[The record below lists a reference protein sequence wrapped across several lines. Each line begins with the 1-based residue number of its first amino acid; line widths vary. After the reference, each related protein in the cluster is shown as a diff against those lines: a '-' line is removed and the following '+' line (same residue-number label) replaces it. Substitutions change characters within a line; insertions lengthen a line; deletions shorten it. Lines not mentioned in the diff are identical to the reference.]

1 MKPSLSLFLK
11 SALFAGACLLAAC
24 ATLHAAPAK
33 KKPNI
38 VFILAD
44 DLAWADL
51 GCYGSTFYETPNL
64 DLLAQQG
71 MRFTDAYA
79 AAPVCS
85 PTRAS
90 ILTGKYPARL
100 GVTDWLPGRKD
111 SPSQKLKH
119 SGIQPFLPLEEITVA
134 EALKAGSYKTAFLGK
149 WHLGDAPEHW
159 PEHQGFDLNLGG
171 CGKGTPPSY
180 FSPYKLPN
188 LPGGPDGEYLTDRL
202 TSEALHFIEQNRDK
216 PFLVYLSHYAVHNP
230 LQAKPALL
238 EKYKAKAAKLP
249 AGESP
254 EFLEDNGRAV
264 RQVQN
269 NPAYAAMVENLD
281 ENVGRIL
288 DKLTELKLDEN
299 TIVLFTSDNGGLS
312 TAEGSPT
319 SNLPLRAGKGWPYE
333 GGVRE
338 PLLIKWPG
346 TTRPGSVC
354 TKAVASPDFFP
365 TLLAMADL
373 PPLPQQHLDG
383 TSLVPELQG
392 ADSPE
397 RPIFWH
403 YPHYSNQGGSPYGAV
418 RLGDFKLIEWYED
431 KRVELYDLRNDLGEK
446 HNLAD
451 TMPEKTAALL
461 AQLHDWRKSV
471 NAQMPTDN
479 PLKAK
484 LAEPLR
490 NGGFRRE
497 GFHLWDPS
505 IIKVGD
511 TYHLFASCWPSENFH
526 LWKSSYI
533 VRATSKNLLGPYSFA
548 GEVFRPRPGDF
559 FDSDGCHNPKIAFHD
574 GKYYLYHLGI
584 PAWKS
589 GVAVSDSVEG
599 PWERHKDWCIPA
611 NNPGLWIHKD
621 GSIYGVGKVKVE
633 NPKFPGSKEFDE
645 LLHHIHA
652 FRADSIFG
660 PYTML
665 HKGSENALPSGFQ
678 NEDPCLW
685 HDGERYHM
693 LLTDLH
699 GFATGFH
706 KSFAYYTSKDGLSY
720 ELVSKDPLFTN
731 QIPIRFADGSE
742 EKFLRIERPNI
753 VLDEEGSVIAVL
765 AACTPE
771 NQKDGSRILVFPVD
785 RFGAKPSAQAPPH
798 TSR

>member
-1 MKPSLSLFLK
+1 MKSSFSDSPFLK
-11 SALFAGACLLAAC
+11 SCLVLAACLLFGSAG
-24 ATLHAAPAK
+24 LHASPAK
-33 KKPNI
+33 EKPNI
-38 VFILAD
+38 VFILVD
-44 DLAWADL
+44 DLGWADL
-51 GCYGSTFYETPNL
+51 GCYGSSFYETPNL
-64 DLLAQQG
+64 DRLAKEG

-100 GVTDWLPGRKD
+100 GITDWLPGRKD
-111 SPSQKLKH
+111 QPFQKLKRTELK
-119 SGIQPFLPLEEITVA
+119 SFLPLEETTLA
-134 EALKAGSYKTAFLGK
+134 EAFRDGGYKTAFFGK
-149 WHLGDAPEHW
+149 WHLGDSPEHW

-171 CGKGTPPSY
+171 CEKGTPPSY

-188 LPGGPDGEYLTDRL
+188 LPDGLEGEYLTDRL
-202 TSEALHFIEQNRDK
+202 TSETIHFIEQHSEK
-216 PFLVYLSHYAVHNP
+216 PFLVYLSHYAVHTP
-230 LQAKPALL
+230 LQAKAPLL
-238 EKYKAKAAKLP
+238 EKYKAKVAKLSE
-249 AGESP
+249 GESP
-254 EFLEDNGRAV
+254 ELISDNGHAL

-269 NPAYAAMVENLD
+269 RPDYAAMVENLD

-288 DKLTELKLDEN
+288 KKLTELKLDKN
-299 TIVLFTSDNGGLS
+299 TIVIFTSDNGGLS

-319 SNLPLRAGKGWPYE
+319 SNMPLRAGKGWPYE

-338 PLLIKWPG
+338 PLLVKWPG

-354 TKAVASPDFFP
+354 SQAVASPDFFP

-373 PPLPQQHLDG
+373 PPLPHQHLDG
-383 TSLVPELQG
+383 TSLVPELKG

-397 RPIFWH
+397 RPVFWH

-418 RLGDFKLIEWYED
+418 RLGDFKLVEWYED
-431 KRVELYDLRNDLGEK
+431 KRVELYDLQNDLGEK
-446 HNLAD
+446 HDLA
-451 TMPEKTAALL
+451 TEKPEKAAALL

-484 LAEPLR
+484 LGLPLR
-490 NGGFRRE
+490 NGGFQRE
-497 GFHLWDPS
+497 GFNLWDPS

-511 TYHLFASCWPSENFH
+511 TYHLFASCWPSANFNA
-526 LWKSSYI
+526 WKSSYI
-533 VRATSKNLLGPYSFA
+533 VRGTSKNLLGPYTFA

-559 FDSDGCHNPKIAFHD
+559 FDSEGCHNPKIAFHD

-599 PWERHKDWCIPA
+599 PWERRKDWCIPA

-621 GSIYGVGKVKVE
+621 GSVYGVGKVKVE
-633 NPKFPGSKEFDE
+633 NPKFPGSTKFDE
-645 LLHHIHA
+645 LLHYIHA

-742 EKFLRIERPNI
+742 EKFLRIERPNV
-753 VLDEEGSVIAVL
+753 VLDEQGAVIAVL
-765 AACTPE
+765 AACSPE
-771 NQKDGSRILVFPVD
+771 NQKEGARILVFPVD
-785 RFGAKPSAQAPPH
+785 RFGK
-798 TSR
+798 

>member
-1 MKPSLSLFLK
+1 MKPSFSDSPFLK
-11 SALFAGACLLAAC
+11 SGLLLAAC
-24 ATLHAAPAK
+24 LLVASAGLHASPAK
-33 KKPNI
+33 EKPNI
-38 VFILAD
+38 VFILVD
-44 DLAWADL
+44 DLGWADL
-51 GCYGSTFYETPNL
+51 GCYGSSFYETPNL
-64 DLLAQQG
+64 DRLAKEG

-100 GVTDWLPGRKD
+100 GITDWLPGRKD
-111 SPSQKLKH
+111 QPFQKLKRTELK
-119 SGIQPFLPLEEITVA
+119 SFLPLEENTLA
-134 EALKAGSYKTAFLGK
+134 EAFRDGGYKTAFFGK
-149 WHLGDAPEHW
+149 WHLGDSPEHW

-171 CGKGTPPSY
+171 CEKGTPPSY

-188 LPGGPDGEYLTDRL
+188 LPDGPEGEYLTDRL
-202 TSEALHFIEQNRDK
+202 TSETIRFIEQHHEK
-216 PFLVYLSHYAVHNP
+216 PFLVYLSHYAVHTP
-230 LQAKPALL
+230 LQAKAALL
-238 EKYKAKAAKLP
+238 EKYKAKAAKLSE
-249 AGESP
+249 GESP
-254 EFLEDNGRAV
+254 ELISDNGHAL

-269 NPAYAAMVENLD
+269 RPDYAAMVENLD

-288 DKLTELKLDEN
+288 KKLIELKLDKN
-299 TIVLFTSDNGGLS
+299 TIVIFTSDNGGLS

-319 SNLPLRAGKGWPYE
+319 SNMPLRAGKGWPYE

-338 PLLIKWPG
+338 PLLVKWPG
-346 TTRPGSVC
+346 TTRPGRVC
-354 TKAVASPDFFP
+354 SKPVASPDFFP

-383 TSLVPELQG
+383 TSFVPELKG

-418 RLGDFKLIEWYED
+418 RLGDFKLVEWYED
-431 KRVELYDLRNDLGEK
+431 KRVELYDLQNDLGEK
-446 HNLAD
+446 HDLA
-451 TMPEKTAALL
+451 TEKPEKAAALL

-484 LAEPLR
+484 LGLPLR
-490 NGGFRRE
+490 NGGFQRE
-497 GFHLWDPS
+497 GFNLWDPS

-511 TYHLFASCWPSENFH
+511 TYHLFASCWPSENFNA
-526 LWKSSYI
+526 WKSSYI
-533 VRATSKNLLGPYSFA
+533 VRGTSKNLLGPYTFA

-559 FDSDGCHNPKIAFHD
+559 FDSEGCHNPKIAFHD

-584 PAWKS
+584 PVWRS

-599 PWERHKDWCIPA
+599 PWERRKDWCIPA

-621 GSIYGVGKVKVE
+621 GSVYGVGKVKVE
-633 NPKFPGSKEFDE
+633 NPKFPGSTKFDE
-645 LLHHIHA
+645 LLHYIHA

-665 HKGSENALPSGFQ
+665 HKGSENALPGNFE
-678 NEDPCLW
+678 NEDPCIW

-742 EKFLRIERPNI
+742 EKFLRIERPNV
-753 VLDEEGSVIAVL
+753 VLDEQGAVIAVL
-765 AACTPE
+765 AACSPE
-771 NQKDGSRILVFPVD
+771 NQKEGARILVFPVD
-785 RFGAKPSAQAPPH
+785 RFGK
-798 TSR
+798 

>member
-1 MKPSLSLFLK
+1 MKPSFSDSPFLK
-11 SALFAGACLLAAC
+11 SGLLLAAC
-24 ATLHAAPAK
+24 LLIASAGLHASPAK
-33 KKPNI
+33 EKPNI
-38 VFILAD
+38 VFILVD
-44 DLAWADL
+44 DLGWADL
-51 GCYGSTFYETPNL
+51 GCYGSSFYETPNL
-64 DLLAQQG
+64 DRLAKEG

-100 GVTDWLPGRKD
+100 GITDWLPGRKD
-111 SPSQKLKH
+111 QPFQKLKRTELK
-119 SGIQPFLPLEEITVA
+119 SFLPLEETTLA
-134 EALKAGSYKTAFLGK
+134 EAFRDGGYKTAFFGK
-149 WHLGDAPEHW
+149 WHLGDSPEHW

-171 CGKGTPPSY
+171 CEKGTPPSY

-188 LPGGPDGEYLTDRL
+188 LPDGPEGEYLTDRL
-202 TSEALHFIEQNRDK
+202 TSETIRFIEQHREK
-216 PFLVYLSHYAVHNP
+216 PFLVYLSHYAVHTP
-230 LQAKPALL
+230 LQAKAPLL
-238 EKYKAKAAKLP
+238 EKYKAKAAKLSE
-249 AGESP
+249 GESP
-254 EFLEDNGRAV
+254 ELISDNGHAL

-269 NPAYAAMVENLD
+269 HPDYAAMVENLD

-288 DKLTELKLDEN
+288 KKLIELKLDKN
-299 TIVLFTSDNGGLS
+299 TIVIFTSDNGGLS

-319 SNLPLRAGKGWPYE
+319 SNMPLRAGKGWPYE

-338 PLLIKWPG
+338 PLLVKWPG

-354 TKAVASPDFFP
+354 SKPVASPDFFP
-365 TLLAMADL
+365 TLLAMANL
-373 PPLPQQHLDG
+373 PPLPHQHLDG
-383 TSLVPELQG
+383 TSLVPELKG

-397 RPIFWH
+397 RPVFWH

-431 KRVELYDLRNDLGEK
+431 KRVELYDLQNDLGEK
-446 HNLAD
+446 HNLA
-451 TMPEKTAALL
+451 TEKPEEAAALL

-471 NAQMPTDN
+471 NAPMPTDN

-484 LAEPLR
+484 LGLPLR
-490 NGGFRRE
+490 DGGFQRE
-497 GFHLWDPS
+497 GFNLWDPS

-511 TYHLFASCWPSENFH
+511 TYHLFTSCWPSENFNA
-526 LWKSSYI
+526 WKSSYI
-533 VRATSKNLLGPYSFA
+533 VRGTSKNLLGPYTFA

-559 FDSDGCHNPKIAFHD
+559 FDSEGCHNPKIAFHD

-599 PWERHKDWCIPA
+599 PWERRKDWCIPA

-621 GSIYGVGKVKVE
+621 GSVYGVGKVKVE
-633 NPKFPGSKEFDE
+633 NPKFPGSTKFDE
-645 LLHHIHA
+645 LLHYIHA

-742 EKFLRIERPNI
+742 EKFLRIERPNV
-753 VLDEEGSVIAVL
+753 VLDEQGAVIAVL
-765 AACTPE
+765 AACSPE
-771 NQKDGSRILVFPVD
+771 NQKEGARILVFPVD
-785 RFGAKPSAQAPPH
+785 RFGK
-798 TSR
+798 